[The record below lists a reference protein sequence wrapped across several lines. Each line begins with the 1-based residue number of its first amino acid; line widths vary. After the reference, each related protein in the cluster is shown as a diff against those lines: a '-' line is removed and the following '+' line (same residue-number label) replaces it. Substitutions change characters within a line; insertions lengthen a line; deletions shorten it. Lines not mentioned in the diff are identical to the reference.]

1 MPHAPYHYLQ
11 VIAERDQLPEERR
24 PLLLV
29 KISPDLTSAERED
42 IAACVLRPHPH
53 KNPDGLVISNTTTT
67 RPASLRSH
75 LRSER
80 GGLSGEPVRE
90 ISTDTIR
97 EMYRLTGGII
107 IATRVLVCRFNTL
120 P

>member
-11 VIAERDQLPEERR
+11 VIAERDQLPEDRR
-24 PLLLV
+24 PPLLV
-29 KISPDLTSAERED
+29 KISPDLTPAERED
-42 IAACVLRPHPH
+42 IAACVWRPRPHR
-53 KNPDGLVISNTTTT
+53 NPDGLVISNTTTT
-67 RPASLRSH
+67 RPTSLRSH

-90 ISTDTIR
+90 ISTETIR

-107 IATRVLVCRFNTL
+107 IATRVYTCVVSV
-120 P
+120 